1 MKITFNFISILLII
15 TLCTTMCLL
24 GGCNSVVDNNISSN
38 NDISYGEVVEGST
51 SEITTTEDSEV
62 IDETTNDSNE
72 SDVATGNAV
81 ENEVASNNSTVSS
94 SVVSETTSEP
104 TNTTSNNSVVS
115 TPSDTSSEDAV
126 SVESTP
132 SVDTSKPTDALIETP
147 TYPTIQLEVPTTYYG
162 YSGYFTLSDSR
173 SDIHLVES
181 GLGTDNSM
189 AAMASTEYFDITTGS
204 SVFFIFEGTIV
215 EYKDLLYNHIY
226 VVGLAS
232 TKVNAIY

>member
-1 MKITFNFISILLII
+1 MKATNFISVLLVVTI
-15 TLCTTMCLL
+15 CFTMCLL

-51 SEITTTEDSEV
+51 SETTTTEDSEV

-72 SDVATGNAV
+72 SDVAGGNTV
-81 ENEVASNNSTVSS
+81 ENEVTSNNSTVIS

-132 SVDTSKPTDALIETP
+132 SVDTSKPTDALVETP
-147 TYPTIQLEVPTTYYG
+147 TYPIIQLEVPTTYYG
-162 YSGYFTLSDSR
+162 YTGYFTLSDYET
-173 SDIHLVES
+173 DVHLVEL
-181 GLGTDNSM
+181 GIGTDNS
-189 AAMASTEYFDITTGS
+189 AAVITCTEYRDINSEELLYFVAELDVVSG
-204 SVFFIFEGTIV
+204 
-215 EYKDLLYNHIY
+215 KDLLYNHVYPAGAGKTY
-226 VVGLAS
+226 VNV
-232 TKVNAIY
+232 TY

>member
-1 MKITFNFISILLII
+1 MKATNFISVLLVVTI
-15 TLCTTMCLL
+15 CFTMCLL

-72 SDVATGNAV
+72 SDVASGNVV

-147 TYPTIQLEVPTTYYG
+147 TYPTLQLEVPTTYYG
-162 YSGYFTLSDSR
+162 YRGYFTMSQLR
-173 SDIHLVES
+173 SDVHIENVIPGTNNNTVTICATEYQDVES
-181 GLGTDNSM
+181 GKTVRFVFQ
-189 AAMASTEYFDITTGS
+189 ATITEA
-204 SVFFIFEGTIV
+204 
-215 EYKDLLYNHIY
+215 KDLLYNHVY
-226 VVGLAS
+226 PAGAGE
-232 TKVNAIY
+232 TQVNVTY

>member
-62 IDETTNDSNE
+62 IDETTNNSNE
-72 SDVATGNAV
+72 SDVASGNVV
-81 ENEVASNNSTVSS
+81 ENEVTSNNSTVSS

-104 TNTTSNNSVVS
+104 TSTTSNNSVVS
-115 TPSDTSSEDAV
+115 TPADTSSEDAV

-132 SVDTSKPTDALIETP
+132 SVDTSKPTDALVETP
-147 TYPTIQLEVPTTYYG
+147 TYPIIQLEVPTTYYG
-162 YSGYFTLSDSR
+162 YSGYFSLSNNLNDV
-173 SDIHLVES
+173 HLVE
-181 GLGTDNSM
+181 LGIATTNYGCI
-189 AAMASTEYFDITTGS
+189 ASTEYHDITTDAT
-204 SVFFIFEGTIV
+204 VFFVFDATIV
-215 EYKDLLYNHIY
+215 EYKDLLYNHVFI
-226 VVGLAS
+226 VGVG
-232 TKVNAIY
+232 TTDVNAVY